1 MKIIKKHY
9 IADQEGFINII
20 KYNIFEKLLIKLN
33 KRFIIYSLI
42 GLGLIIFYISVFF
55 MMIWI
60 RGLK

>member
-9 IADQEGFINII
+9 IANKEGFIYIT
-20 KYNIFEKLLIKLN
+20 KYNIFEKLIMKIN

-42 GLGLIIFYISVFF
+42 AIGLIIFYVGVALFVVW
-55 MMIWI
+55 M